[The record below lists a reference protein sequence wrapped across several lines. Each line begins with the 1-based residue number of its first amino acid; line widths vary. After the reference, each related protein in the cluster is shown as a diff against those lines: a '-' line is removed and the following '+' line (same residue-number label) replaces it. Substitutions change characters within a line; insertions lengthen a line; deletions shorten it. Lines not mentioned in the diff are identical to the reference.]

1 MTKYTRLQN
10 TLKENERLRREL
22 KNALDALSM
31 ARERLIEAQS
41 ELRAVKLMVV
51 QLEEGR

>member
-1 MTKYTRLQN
+1 MTEYTRTRN

-22 KNALDALSM
+22 KNALDALKM

-41 ELRAVKLMVV
+41 ELRAVKLMLIK
-51 QLEEGR
+51 LEEGR